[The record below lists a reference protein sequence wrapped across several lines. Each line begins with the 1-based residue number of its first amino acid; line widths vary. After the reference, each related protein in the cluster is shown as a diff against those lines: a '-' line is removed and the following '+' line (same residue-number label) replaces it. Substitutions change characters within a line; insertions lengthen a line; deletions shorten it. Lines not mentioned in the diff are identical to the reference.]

1 MFNESLKEIRTQSGM
16 SQKALA
22 EKLFVS
28 QQTVAKWETGK
39 ATPNPDMVVKLAE
52 IFHVTTDELLGN
64 EAPEVTQ
71 TINSPESILNDVEF
85 AFYGEIKDFTEEEKQ
100 DLIDFVQFI
109 KSKRK
114 DN

>member
-1 MFNESLKEIRTQSGM
+1 MFNESLKEIRTQSGI

-52 IFHVTTDELLGN
+52 IFQVTTDELLGN
-64 EAPEVTQ
+64 E
-71 TINSPESILNDVEF
+71 SPAASRSQQSNETVLDDVEF
-85 AFYGEIKDFTEEEKQ
+85 AFYGEIKDFTDEERQ

-114 DN
+114 DT